1 MPALNCSNH
10 LLFRLMASSHRTRP
24 DLCNVSFA
32 FSSSYLLKED
42 DIKTGRLSPLLL
54 FDFFFFQIFLIDI
67 ARQRSASYTPFPPF
81 PSSRNEIGSPKRTKS
96 GEKLCNRTYPRRAFI
111 TYASLG
117 GGGGLGKPRMELAMD
132 RGGGRQ
138 RYSSRI
144 KLGRYGCAL

>member
-10 LLFRLMASSHRTRP
+10 LLFRLMTSSHRTRP

-32 FSSSYLLKED
+32 FSSPYLLKED
-42 DIKTGRLSPLLL
+42 GIKTGRLSPLLL

-67 ARQRSASYTPFPPF
+67 ARQRSASYTPFPPS

-96 GEKLCNRTYPRRAFI
+96 CATERIPDAHSSHTRHSGV
-111 TYASLG
+111 
-117 GGGGLGKPRMELAMD
+117 LGKPRMELAMD

>member
-1 MPALNCSNH
+1 MEIAGFK
-10 LLFRLMASSHRTRP
+10 LFEPFTLSPNDIVSLER
-24 DLCNVSFA
+24 DLISATSLSRFLPP
-32 FSSSYLLKED
+32 YLLKED

-67 ARQRSASYTPFPPF
+67 ARQRSASYTPFPPS

-96 GEKLCNRTYPRRAFI
+96 CATERIPDAHSSHTRHSGV
-111 TYASLG
+111 
-117 GGGGLGKPRMELAMD
+117 LGKPRMELAMD